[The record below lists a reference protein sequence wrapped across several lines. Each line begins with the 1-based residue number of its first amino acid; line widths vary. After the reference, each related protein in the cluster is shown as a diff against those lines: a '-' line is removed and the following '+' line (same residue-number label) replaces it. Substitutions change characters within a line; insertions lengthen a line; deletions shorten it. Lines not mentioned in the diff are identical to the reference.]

1 MEAAMNRLSAFFK
14 GRDTHLGLFYPE
26 HYLLAI
32 FPNLAQA
39 DRAQERL
46 RHVGCVEEDVI
57 SVSGEEVVRFAQD
70 RWLQDGLWGF
80 LMRQLSRLLGTEEAY
95 ADKDLKA
102 AKNGAAFIA
111 VHCPTE
117 KIKTHAWRLLETIH
131 PVVARYYR
139 FGGIEHRAG
148 EN

>member
-1 MEAAMNRLSAFFK
+1 MNRLSAFFK

-26 HYLLAI
+26 HYLLAV
-32 FPNLAQA
+32 FPNFAQA
-39 DRAQERL
+39 DRAQEKL
-46 RHVGCVEEDVI
+46 RHAGYREEDVI
-57 SVSGEEVVRFAQD
+57 SVSGEEVVHFAQD
-70 RWLQDGLWGF
+70 HWLQDGLWGF
-80 LMRQLSRLLGTEEAY
+80 LMRWLSRLLGTEEAY
-95 ADKDLKA
+95 ADKDLAA

-131 PVVARYYR
+131 PVVARHYR
-139 FGGIEHRAG
+139 FGGIEHLAG